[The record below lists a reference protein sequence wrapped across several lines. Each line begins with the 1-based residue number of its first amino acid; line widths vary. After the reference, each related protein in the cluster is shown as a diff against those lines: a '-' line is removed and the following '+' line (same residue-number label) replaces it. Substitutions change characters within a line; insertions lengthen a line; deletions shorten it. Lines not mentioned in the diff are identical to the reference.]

1 LTGCIFL
8 PILKKAIKTKL
19 VFLVLIRA
27 GDIERTM
34 NDLTLSPYLKDIRN
48 YPLLSH
54 EDEVFLIKEFR
65 DGADWAA
72 EKLVTSN
79 LRFVVSIAKKYQH
92 LGLPLPDLINEG
104 NIGLINAIDQFDEN
118 RGVKFS
124 SYASWLIKRQIFQ
137 ALADKSKIVRIPIK
151 RVLSLLKQNRK
162 LIQLSKQ
169 LRQNDADSETIRH
182 IEKRIEGIRRKL
194 NASYPY
200 LSLDAPLVANDD
212 ANSFVDFIS
221 EDEDKRP
228 DRIALRKIDQDF
240 VHRSLSDLTDR
251 ERTIVEMYY
260 GLCDHEPK
268 TLKEIGEVFGITRE
282 RVRQI
287 KEHAIERLRQSLH
300 VQN

>member
-1 LTGCIFL
+1 MET
-8 PILKKAIKTKL
+8 
-19 VFLVLIRA
+19 
-27 GDIERTM
+27 
-34 NDLTLSPYLKDIRN
+34 TLSPYLRDIRH

-54 EDEVFLIKEFR
+54 EDEVHLIKQFR
-65 DGADWAA
+65 SGDSWAA

-92 LGLPLPDLINEG
+92 LGLPLADLINEG
-104 NIGLINAIDQFDEN
+104 NIGLIHAIDQFDEN

-151 RVLSLLKQNRK
+151 RVLSLLKQHRK
-162 LIQLSKQ
+162 LVQLSKQ
-169 LRQNDADSETIRH
+169 LREHDGSNETLRQ
-182 IEKRIEGIRRKL
+182 IEKQMEHIKRKL

-200 LSLDAPLVANDD
+200 LSLDAPLVTADD
-212 ANSFVDFIS
+212 TSSFLDFVS
-221 EDEDKRP
+221 EDEENQP
-228 DRIALRKIDQDF
+228 DRIVLRKMDQDF
-240 VHRSLSDLTDR
+240 VRRALSDLSDR

-260 GLCDHEPK
+260 GLNHEEPQ
-268 TLKEIGEVFGITRE
+268 TLKKIGEVFGITRE

-287 KEHAIERLRQSLH
+287 KEHAIDVLRQSLH